1 MSFKNSGDKNTI
13 MSISEARP
21 DVTQAEAVAAMD
33 AILAA
38 DIFPPNGFTLLT
50 KADCK
55 LVETTES
62 DFFDVAV

>member
-21 DVTQAEAVAAMD
+21 DVTQQKRSNMD

-38 DIFPPNGFTLLT
+38 DIFRPNGFTLLT

-55 LVETTES
+55 LVGNHR
-62 DFFDVAV
+62 V

>member
-38 DIFPPNGFTLLT
+38 DIFRPNGFTLLT